1 MFAVDANMIWS
12 VPQAI
17 RMAKR
22 LEEFDLFW
30 LEEPTNPDDYEGYA
44 KIGQA
49 TTIPIA
55 MGENLHTIYE
65 QKLAMDIGRIKY
77 PIPDCSNVC
86 GITGFLKTAKACEER
101 SLKVSSHGM
110 QELHVNVL
118 GALPNAG
125 LLEFHSFPIFN
136 YTVEPLK
143 IVDGFIAP
151 SKQIGVGVEF
161 DWAKLAPYKE

>member
-49 TTIPIA
+49 TTIP
-55 MGENLHTIYE
+55 
-65 QKLAMDIGRIKY
+65 RITSY
-77 PIPDCSNVC
+77 NVC
-86 GITGFLKTAKACEER
+86 YTK
-101 SLKVSSHGM
+101 
-110 QELHVNVL
+110 
-118 GALPNAG
+118 
-125 LLEFHSFPIFN
+125 LLR
-136 YTVEPLK
+136 
-143 IVDGFIAP
+143 G
-151 SKQIGVGVEF
+151 
-161 DWAKLAPYKE
+161 